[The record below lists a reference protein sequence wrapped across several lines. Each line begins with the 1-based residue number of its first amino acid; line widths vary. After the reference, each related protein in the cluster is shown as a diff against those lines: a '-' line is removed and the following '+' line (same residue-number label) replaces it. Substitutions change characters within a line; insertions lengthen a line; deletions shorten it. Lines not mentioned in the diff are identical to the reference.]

1 MISIQKNYDYYR
13 RTYKKLQA
21 LIAEIMSIV
30 SLLFEIGT
38 QICGFLNNKKM
49 SIDVIR
55 KLFMTYNKFNIEKKK
70 RYFQADRI
78 KMIPKKINNSLIIS
92 ESNSSNFKILT
103 NGETKMIYENRHEK
117 VLKSINIF
125 NIIKSFIFNSNKD
138 KLINICHNIIIEDMC
153 IENIL
158 EKFYNLV
165 RIYKSILEEERNNLG
180 LNKDPR
186 FREINSIIYSI
197 YNLYK

>member
-1 MISIQKNYDYYR
+1 M
-13 RTYKKLQA
+13 
-21 LIAEIMSIV
+21 
-30 SLLFEIGT
+30 
-38 QICGFLNNKKM
+38 
-49 SIDVIR
+49 DVIR

-158 EKFYNLV
+158 EKFYNLD